1 MPKQRVKE
9 QVILGIVGDSAAGKT
24 TLSRGIAE
32 ILGRDRV
39 VVICSDDYH
48 RYSRAERAERG
59 VSALDPAANYIDI
72 MEQHFGLLCRGEPIL
87 KPIYNHHGGTLDAP
101 EYVTPKPYVI
111 IEGLLGYTTRAMRQ
125 CFDVKIYLEPVEE
138 LRIRWKI
145 QRDTAKRGYT
155 EAQVRAS
162 LEKRKH
168 DSPRFISPQRTYA
181 DMVVSFF
188 PPPQDAEESGEHLH
202 VRHYLRPT
210 LPHPDLS
217 DFADQDEGVT
227 LELVRGPDGKPV
239 DMLTIGDIT
248 DDRATKLE
256 EYLWGLIPEASHL
269 RDNVGAFTDMDN
281 QPARSHPLALS
292 QLLITYHMV
301 KAALGVHAV

>member
-1 MPKQRVKE
+1 VPKDRVKE

-24 TLSRGIAE
+24 TLSQGIAQ
-32 ILGRDRV
+32 ILGPERV
-39 VVICSDDYH
+39 AVICSDDYH
-48 RYSRAERAERG
+48 KYSRNERALRG

-72 MEQHFGLLCRGEPIL
+72 MEQQFELLCRGQSVL
-87 KPIYNHHGGTLDAP
+87 KPVYNHHGGTLDPP
-101 EYVTPKPYVI
+101 EYVEPKPYVI
-111 IEGLLGYTTRAMRQ
+111 IEGLLGYTTRRMRQ
-125 CFDVKIYLEPVEE
+125 CFDVKVYLEPVEQ

-155 EAQVRAS
+155 EEQVLAS
-162 LEKRKH
+162 LEKRKD

-181 DMVVSFF
+181 DMVVTFF
-188 PPPQDAEESGEHLH
+188 PPPEDCKESGEFLH
-202 VRHYLRPT
+202 VRHFLRPT

-217 DFADQDEGVT
+217 EFADQDEGVT
-227 LELVRGPDGKPV
+227 LELIRGPDGKPV
-239 DMLTIGDIT
+239 DMLTIGNIT
-248 DDRATKLE
+248 NERATKLE

-269 RDNVGAFTDMDN
+269 RDNVGEFTDLDN